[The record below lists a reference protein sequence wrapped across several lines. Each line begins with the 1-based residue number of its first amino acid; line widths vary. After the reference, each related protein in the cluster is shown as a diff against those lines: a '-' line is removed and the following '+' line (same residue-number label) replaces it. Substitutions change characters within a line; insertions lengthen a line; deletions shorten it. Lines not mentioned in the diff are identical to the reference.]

1 MNVQK
6 MKEAMDLLVED
17 LGGGLLAS
25 DIFNKNDGQ
34 SIVGVNPQPA
44 ASALFAQATNYLVKS
59 LEGSG
64 FPPLGRY
71 WLIDLVDRK
80 AVIILPL
87 GEFIWGM
94 LVDTQKAPVGL
105 ILNVTV
111 PKIIGLY
118 EEAITE

>member
-1 MNVQK
+1 MNIQK
-6 MKEAMDLLVED
+6 MREAMDLLVEE

-25 DIFNKNDGQ
+25 DIINTSDGQ

-44 ASALFAQATNYLVKS
+44 ASALFAQATSYLKKS

-64 FPPLGRY
+64 FPALGRY
-71 WLIDLVDRK
+71 WLVDLVDRK

-105 ILNVTV
+105 ILNVSV
-111 PKIIGLY
+111 PKIISLY